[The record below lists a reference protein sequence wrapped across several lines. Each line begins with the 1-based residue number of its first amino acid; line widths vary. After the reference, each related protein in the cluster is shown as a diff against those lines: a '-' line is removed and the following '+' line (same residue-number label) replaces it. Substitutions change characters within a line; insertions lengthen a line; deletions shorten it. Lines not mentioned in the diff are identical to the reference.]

1 MTPNMGSLDRN
12 IRLVIGTI
20 LVAGSISGF
29 IGAWGWLGLIA
40 IATGAFTFCP
50 LYALLGIKTCSRK
63 I

>member
-1 MTPNMGSLDRN
+1 MTPNIGSLDRN
-12 IRLVIGTI
+12 IRLVIGII
-20 LVAGSISGF
+20 LVAGSISGY

-40 IATGAFTFCP
+40 IATGAFSFCP

>member
-40 IATGAFTFCP
+40 IATGAFNFCP